1 MFTII
6 KYFRLFSN
14 RLRFEYIFLIFLNII
29 STILEAISF
38 ALIIPLVSIIL
49 DNGKI
54 NYIYFGKEIYF
65 LKNYSLSNEK
75 YLLPAIIIFFL
86 FFLIKNI
93 FLFLIL
99 KKQIKFSFKL
109 QELVA
114 NKIFQNYTYQNYS
127 FFISRKKSD
136 LVNLITS
143 QVDHLSGYISLPIL
157 YLLSEFLVIIGFV
170 AIIIYFNLIKIL
182 FIFFGFLFFG
192 IIILKILNNLSKING
207 LKSTESHNKITS
219 ITFSLLEAIKDL
231 IILGRSDFFY
241 NNYKIFNNK
250 YLQAKS
256 RLFYLMYLPKIILE
270 ILSIAALTL
279 LIIFF
284 IHYKSDSKEI
294 VILISF
300 FLAVAYRLIPSFNKI
315 IISFQNIKF
324 ASSTFDL
331 IYKDFFLK
339 NEIITIKDKA
349 IFKDSFVLKD
359 VFFNFQ
365 DRNKNVLN
373 GLNLQINKGEIIG
386 IKGKTG
392 VGKSTLVDIISCIIK
407 PIKGHIYIDN
417 QTISDPINI
426 RKWQNSLGYVNQNVF
441 LINDT
446 IKNNIALGIADEK
459 IDNNILKLAIKAA
472 ELDQFINS
480 LELGINT
487 SVGDRGVQLSG
498 GQRQRIGIARALYNN
513 SEFIIFD
520 ESTNALDAN
529 TERSILNTIRD
540 LKNNNKTILII
551 SHDQNSLKVCDI
563 VYELK
568 DGILIKDQE

>member
-49 DNGKI
+49 DNGKV

-75 YLLPAIIIFFL
+75 FLLPAIIIFFL

>member
-75 YLLPAIIIFFL
+75 FLLPAIIIFFL

-241 NNYKIFNNK
+241 NNYKIFNNR

-339 NEIITIKDKA
+339 NEIVTFKDKA

-373 GLNLQINKGEIIG
+373 GLNLQIKKGEIIG

-417 QTISDPINI
+417 HTISDPINI
-426 RKWQNSLGYVNQNVF
+426 RKWQNNLGYVNQNVF

-529 TERSILNTIRD
+529 TEKSILNTIRD
-540 LKNNNKTILII
+540 LKNKNKTILII

-568 DGILIKDQE
+568 DGILIKNQE

>member
-1 MFTII
+1 
-6 KYFRLFSN
+6 
-14 RLRFEYIFLIFLNII
+14 
-29 STILEAISF
+29 LEAISF

-75 YLLPAIIIFFL
+75 FLLPAIIIFFL

-241 NNYKIFNNK
+241 NNYKIFNNR

-339 NEIITIKDKA
+339 NEIVTFKDKA

-373 GLNLQINKGEIIG
+373 GLNLQIKKGEIIG

-417 QTISDPINI
+417 HTISDPINI
-426 RKWQNSLGYVNQNVF
+426 RKWQNNLGYVNQNVF

-529 TERSILNTIRD
+529 TEKSILNTIRD
-540 LKNNNKTILII
+540 LKNKNKTILII

-568 DGILIKDQE
+568 DGILIKNQE

>member
-1 MFTII
+1 LSTII
-6 KYFRLFSN
+6 KYFTLFSN

-99 KKQIKFSFKL
+99 KKQINFSFKL

-114 NKIFQNYTYQNYS
+114 NKILQNYTYQNYS

-136 LVNLITS
+136 LINLVTS
-143 QVDHLSGYISLPIL
+143 QVDYLSGYISLPIL

-207 LKSTESHNKITS
+207 IKSTESHNKITS

-231 IILGRSDFFY
+231 IILGRSEFFY
-241 NNYKIFNNK
+241 SNYKIFNNK

-339 NEIITIKDKA
+339 NEIVTIKDKA

-359 VFFNFQ
+359 IFFNFQ
-365 DRNKNVLN
+365 DKNKNVLN
-373 GLNLQINKGEIIG
+373 GLNLQIKKGEIIG

-417 QTISDPINI
+417 HTISDPINI
-426 RKWQNSLGYVNQNVF
+426 RKWQNNLGYVNQNVF

>member
-1 MFTII
+1 
-6 KYFRLFSN
+6 
-14 RLRFEYIFLIFLNII
+14 
-29 STILEAISF
+29 
-38 ALIIPLVSIIL
+38 
-49 DNGKI
+49 
-54 NYIYFGKEIYF
+54 
-65 LKNYSLSNEK
+65 
-75 YLLPAIIIFFL
+75 
-86 FFLIKNI
+86 
-93 FLFLIL
+93 
-99 KKQIKFSFKL
+99 
-109 QELVA
+109 
-114 NKIFQNYTYQNYS
+114 
-127 FFISRKKSD
+127 
-136 LVNLITS
+136 
-143 QVDHLSGYISLPIL
+143 
-157 YLLSEFLVIIGFV
+157 
-170 AIIIYFNLIKIL
+170 
-182 FIFFGFLFFG
+182 
-192 IIILKILNNLSKING
+192 
-207 LKSTESHNKITS
+207 
-219 ITFSLLEAIKDL
+219 
-231 IILGRSDFFY
+231 
-241 NNYKIFNNK
+241 
-250 YLQAKS
+250 
-256 RLFYLMYLPKIILE
+256 MYLPKIILE

-339 NEIITIKDKA
+339 NEIVTIKDKA

-359 VFFNFQ
+359 IFFNFQ
-365 DRNKNVLN
+365 DKNKNVLN
-373 GLNLQINKGEIIG
+373 GLNLQIKKGEIIG

-417 QTISDPINI
+417 HTISDPINI
-426 RKWQNSLGYVNQNVF
+426 RKWQNNLGYVNQNVF

>member
-1 MFTII
+1 MSTII
-6 KYFRLFSN
+6 KYFTLFSN

-49 DNGKI
+49 DNGKV

-75 YLLPAIIIFFL
+75 FLLPAIIIFFL

-207 LKSTESHNKITS
+207 IKSTESHNKITS

-241 NNYKIFNNK
+241 SNYKIFNNK

>member
-1 MFTII
+1 MSTII
-6 KYFRLFSN
+6 KYFTLFSN

-99 KKQIKFSFKL
+99 KKQINFSFKL

-114 NKIFQNYTYQNYS
+114 NKILQNYTYQNYS

-136 LVNLITS
+136 LINLVTS
-143 QVDHLSGYISLPIL
+143 QVDYLSGYISLPIL

-207 LKSTESHNKITS
+207 IKSTESHNKITS

-231 IILGRSDFFY
+231 IILGRSEFFY
-241 NNYKIFNNK
+241 SNYKIFNNK

-339 NEIITIKDKA
+339 NEIVTIKDKA

-359 VFFNFQ
+359 IFFNFQ
-365 DRNKNVLN
+365 DKNKNVLN
-373 GLNLQINKGEIIG
+373 GLNLQIKKGEIIG

-417 QTISDPINI
+417 HTISDPINI
-426 RKWQNSLGYVNQNVF
+426 RKWQNNLGYVNQNVF

>member
-1 MFTII
+1 MSTII
-6 KYFRLFSN
+6 KYFNLFSN

-75 YLLPAIIIFFL
+75 FLLPAIIIFFL

-136 LVNLITS
+136 LVNLVTS
-143 QVDHLSGYISLPIL
+143 QVDHLSSYISLPIL

-219 ITFSLLEAIKDL
+219 ITFSLLESIKDL

-339 NEIITIKDKA
+339 NEIVTIKDKA

-359 VFFNFQ
+359 IFFNFQ
-365 DRNKNVLN
+365 DRNKNVLI
-373 GLNLQINKGEIIG
+373 GLNLQIKKGDIIG

-392 VGKSTLVDIISCIIK
+392 IGKSTLVDIISCIIN

-426 RKWQNSLGYVNQNVF
+426 RKWQNNLGYVNQNVF

-459 IDNNILKLAIKAA
+459 IDNNILKFAIKAA

-529 TERSILNTIRD
+529 TEKSILNTIRD
-540 LKNNNKTILII
+540 LKNKNKTILII